1 MINLLYSALKDKLPL
16 HLCHDIVHECRS
28 FCATPSEARR
38 FVNALF
44 KEYDDKT
51 FRIFYNDRPHH
62 VTYDPMARGVSK
74 DIEQAIEDRIKA
86 FPLDSLMTRHDW
98 EYEYSIKD
106 IGKSNNIDPI
116 ELTIPTCWDIGC
128 EGDGIGE
135 LLSTC
140 SCIQINDG
148 VKWRTILQ
156 VFVTDGCV
164 TRNWKESG
172 NMYLE
177 PTEWYIQL

>member
-1 MINLLYSALKDKLPL
+1 MINLLYSALKEKLPL
-16 HLCHDIVHECRS
+16 HEIVHECSS
-28 FCATPSEARR
+28 FCATPFEARA
-38 FVNALF
+38 FVHALF

-51 FRIFYNDRPHH
+51 FRIFHNDRPHH
-62 VTYDPMARGVSK
+62 VTYDPMARGVCK
-74 DIEQAIEDRIKA
+74 DVEQAIEDRIEA

-106 IGKSNNIDPI
+106 IGKSNHVDPI

-128 EGDGIGE
+128 EGDGMGQ

-140 SCIQINDG
+140 SSIQINDG

-177 PTEWYIQL
+177 PSEWYIQL